1 MGTKRSQSRT
11 GRLKRQSGEPLRSK
25 DGVDLTLVREMLSL
39 TPAQRLQRLQST
51 VNMILSLRNGRRES

>member
-1 MGTKRSQSRT
+1 MGAKRGQSRT
-11 GRLKRQSGEPLRSK
+11 SRRKRQSGAPLRSR
-25 DGVDLTLVREMLSL
+25 DGVDLTLVREMLAL